1 MKKFGR
7 IISLFLLA
15 GLFSVALVGCSNW
28 SGIPNSKSDQIIFN
42 GGIISVVDDNLFY
55 ANGYVDGEITTM
67 DEYNAAAEYSYLA
80 RLNTNEGTSA
90 YSSPENVNKLNSE
103 VLGYENA
110 YSFVLGD
117 YVYYASPNKHRTS
130 SNEHVF
136 TYVSIFKT
144 RLNGADTAELMTT
157 SSFDSAT
164 AEFRA
169 VQTQGQ
175 SYLLVFD
182 GTALSSINLSNDEV
196 SKISSAATSVA
207 LPREGESFDG
217 KVYFTED
224 KDNSYGQSGNEVF
237 EYNLLTGEKNAI
249 MKTINNTITFT
260 GRVGDEL
267 FFTRLNETTQVSR
280 TYRLDTQRLV
290 SAAFLSAAESFYSAE
305 IDNVF
310 RIESNTASGYN
321 GYVFTSSLSGEAQLL
336 YRRDSDSSTV
346 RLAASDEFSSI
357 LFVNKDFVFFST
369 ESGISYKSVMTP
381 SETTTLV
388 SDMTIISTKIGYER
402 FESGNLKNIYF
413 YAQRVYEETD
423 EVTDETTDAEEETD
437 TNYYLYK
444 LSFTAQ
450 TTPQLLSKTVV

>member
-1 MKKFGR
+1 MKKFGK

-15 GLFSVALVGCSNW
+15 GLFSVALVGCSTS

-80 RLNTNEGTSA
+80 RLDSNESTSA
-90 YSSPENVNKLNSE
+90 YSSPENVNKLNSD

-182 GTALSSINLSNDEV
+182 GTALSFINLSNDEV
-196 SKISSAATSVA
+196 SEISSAATSVA

-280 TYRLDTQRLV
+280 TYHLDTQRLA

-423 EVTDETTDAEEETD
+423 EVADETTDSEEETD

-450 TTPQLLSKTVV
+450 TTPQLLGKTVV

>member
-15 GLFSVALVGCSNW
+15 GLFSVALVGCSTS
-28 SGIPNSKSDQIIFN
+28 SGISNSKSDQIIFN

-80 RLNTNEGTSA
+80 RLDSNESTSA

-196 SKISSAATSVA
+196 SEISSAATSVA

-280 TYRLDTQRLV
+280 TYRLDTQRLA

-305 IDNVF
+305 IDNIF

-423 EVTDETTDAEEETD
+423 EVTDETTDSEEETD

>member
-1 MKKFGR
+1 MKKFGK

-15 GLFSVALVGCSNW
+15 GLFSVALVGCSTS

-80 RLNTNEGTSA
+80 RLDSNESTSA
-90 YSSPENVNKLNSE
+90 YSSPENVNKLNSD

-136 TYVSIFKT
+136 TYVSLFKT

-280 TYRLDTQRLV
+280 TYRLDTQRLA

-310 RIESNTASGYN
+310 RIESNTASSYN

-369 ESGISYKSVMTP
+369 DSGISYKSVMTP

-444 LSFTAQ
+444 LSFTALVS
-450 TTPQLLSKTVV
+450 PQLLGKTVV

>member
-1 MKKFGR
+1 MKKFGK

-80 RLNTNEGTSA
+80 RLNTNENTSA

-117 YVYYASPNKHRTS
+117 FVYYASPNKHRT
-130 SNEHVF
+130 NTNAHVF

-196 SKISSAATSVA
+196 SEISSAATSVA
-207 LPREGESFDG
+207 LPREGENFDG
-217 KVYFTED
+217 KIYFTED

-280 TYRLDTQRLV
+280 TYRLDTQRLA

-423 EVTDETTDAEEETD
+423 ETTTDSEEETD

-450 TTPQLLSKTVV
+450 TAPQLLGKTVV

>member
-1 MKKFGR
+1 MKKFGK

-15 GLFSVALVGCSNW
+15 GLFSVALVGCSTS

-80 RLNTNEGTSA
+80 RLDSNESTSA
-90 YSSPENVNKLNSE
+90 YSSPENVNKLNSD

-182 GTALSSINLSNDEV
+182 GTALSFINLSNDEV
-196 SKISSAATSVA
+196 SEISSAATSVA

-280 TYRLDTQRLV
+280 TYRLDTQRLA

-450 TTPQLLSKTVV
+450 TAPQLLGKTVV

>member
-1 MKKFGR
+1 MKKFGK

-15 GLFSVALVGCSNW
+15 GLFSVALVGCSTS

-80 RLNTNEGTSA
+80 RLDSNESTSA

-196 SKISSAATSVA
+196 SEISSAATSVA

-280 TYRLDTQRLV
+280 TYRLDTQRLA

-321 GYVFTSSLSGEAQLL
+321 GYIFTSSLSGEAQLL

-369 ESGISYKSVMTP
+369 DSGISYKSVMTP

-423 EVTDETTDAEEETD
+423 ETTTDSEEETD

-450 TTPQLLSKTVV
+450 TAPQLLGKTVV

>member
-80 RLNTNEGTSA
+80 RLNTNESTNA

-196 SKISSAATSVA
+196 SEISSAATSVA
-207 LPREGESFDG
+207 LPREGENFDG

-249 MKTINNTITFT
+249 MQTLNNTITFT

-280 TYRLDTQRLV
+280 TYHLDTQRLA

-444 LSFTAQ
+444 LSFTALVS
-450 TTPQLLSKTVV
+450 PQLLGKTVV

>member
-1 MKKFGR
+1 MKKFGK

-15 GLFSVALVGCSNW
+15 GLFSVALVGCSTS

-80 RLNTNEGTSA
+80 RLDSNESTSA

-196 SKISSAATSVA
+196 SEISSAATSVA
-207 LPREGESFDG
+207 LPREGENFDG
-217 KVYFTED
+217 KIYFTED

-249 MKTINNTITFT
+249 MQTLNNTITFT

-280 TYRLDTQRLV
+280 TYRLDTQRLA

-321 GYVFTSSLSGEAQLL
+321 GYIFTSSLSGEAQLL

-369 ESGISYKSVMTP
+369 DSGISYKSVMTP

-423 EVTDETTDAEEETD
+423 ETTTDSEEETD

-444 LSFTAQ
+444 LSFTALVS
-450 TTPQLLSKTVV
+450 PQLLGKTVV